1 MKSIRSSLIKRFTLI
16 LIITFIFLLS
26 AIAYINIKTSRSNQI
41 NTEQQIRDALIQKGS
56 LLTINN
62 SQALQGLVEDNAFS
76 SIRELVS
83 ETVNVDTDIIYGIY
97 MDNQRRAWT
106 IADKSNPDG
115 NVINLQVL
123 EDDMAVWSSILNT
136 AGYRLHKLDD
146 IDVYEFAAPIMV
158 ENERLGTIRY
168 GISTAV
174 METTLQQAKQL
185 SNKIMIQSF
194 LIILGLGF
202 VSILSS
208 FFATRRM
215 AHKMTSP
222 LDKLTLATEQIAQG
236 NYDIVV
242 DVRVDN
248 EIGLLSQSFNH
259 MRIKTKETL
268 DQLLKNQKL
277 INEKNVVLELTQN
290 ELKDLN
296 LNLEQKVVDRTAELK
311 ETQKKLLESAR
322 AAGVAEVAIN
332 VLHNI
337 GNVLNSVNVINQT
350 NYEIIKKSKI
360 TALQKTSELL
370 TTNAHQI
377 ATYIGSDSRGKKV
390 PELFVKLAEALKK
403 ENVSLE
409 ENTYR
414 MLNSISMMTN
424 IISTQQ
430 EYAKTDLLQEK
441 IQLSSILDE
450 AINIQGNLIKSQH
463 IQLKRH
469 YQKVADIFA
478 EKAKVYQIVNNLL
491 VNAIQAATDI
501 ENNLHTIDLDIYQ
514 QGDEII
520 FKIRDD
526 GRGIKEHDLT
536 KIFHHGYTTKKTGH
550 GFGLHSCA
558 NLMSEM
564 HGEIHAQSEGIGK
577 GACFILHF
585 PASIKEDDSS
595 QSKKTS
601 L

>member
-1 MKSIRSSLIKRFTLI
+1 MTSIRSSLIKRVTLI

-26 AIAYINIKTSRSNQI
+26 AIAYINIKTSHSNQI
-41 NTEQQIRDALIQKGS
+41 RTEQQIRDALIQKGS

-62 SQALQGLVEDNAFS
+62 SHALQGLVADNAFS
-76 SIRELVS
+76 SVRQLVS
-83 ETVNVDTDIIYGIY
+83 ETVTVDRDIIYGIY

-106 IADKSNPDG
+106 QVDKSNPDG
-115 NVINLQVL
+115 KVANLQIL
-123 EDDMAVWSSILNT
+123 EDSMAVWSSMLNS
-136 AGYRLHKLDD
+136 AGYRLHQQSG
-146 IDVYEFAAPIMV
+146 IEVYEFAAPIRV

-168 GISTAV
+168 GISTEE
-174 METTLQQAKQL
+174 MKQTLNDAQQL
-185 SNKIMIQSF
+185 SNKINIQS
-194 LIILGLGF
+194 LLTILGLGL

-215 AHKMTSP
+215 AHKITSP
-222 LDKLTLATEQIAQG
+222 LDKLTHATEQIAQG
-236 NYDIVV
+236 NYDTEVV
-242 DVRVDN
+242 IQVDN
-248 EIGLLSQSFNH
+248 EIGQLSRSFNH
-259 MRIKTKETL
+259 MRIKTKENL
-268 DQLLKNQKL
+268 QQLLENQKQ
-277 INEKNVVLELTQN
+277 INEKNITLELTQN

-296 LNLEQKVVDRTAELK
+296 LNLEQKVIARTAELK
-311 ETQKKLLESAR
+311 ETQAKLLDSAR

-350 NYEIIKKSKI
+350 NYEIIKKSKT
-360 TALQKTSELL
+360 TALQKTTELL
-370 TTNAHQI
+370 TDNADQI
-377 ATYIGSDSRGKKV
+377 VNYLSNDPRGKKI
-390 PELFVKLAEALKK
+390 PELFVKLAEVLKK

-414 MLNSISMMTN
+414 MLNSISMMSN

-430 EYAKTDLLQEK
+430 EYAKTDLFQEK

-450 AINIQGNLIKSQH
+450 AINIQANLIKSHH

-478 EKAKVYQIVNNLL
+478 ERAKVYQIINNLL
-491 VNAIQAATDI
+491 VNAIQA
-501 ENNLHTIDLDIYQ
+501 ENELKKNRHTIDLDIYQ
-514 QGDEII
+514 NDNEVI
-520 FKIRDD
+520 FEIRDD
-526 GRGIKEHDLT
+526 GKGIAEQDLT

-564 HGEIHAQSEGIGK
+564 HGEIHVESEGIGK
-577 GACFILHF
+577 GACFKLVF
-585 PASIKEDDSS
+585 PVFAKEVES
-595 QSKKTS
+595 QKPEIQV
-601 L
+601 

>member
-16 LIITFIFLLS
+16 LVITFIFLLS
-26 AIAYINIKTSRSNQI
+26 AIAYINIKTSHSNQI
-41 NTEQQIRDALIQKGS
+41 NTEQQIRDALIQKGN

-83 ETVNVDTDIIYGIY
+83 KTVNVDTDIIYGIY

-106 IADKSNPDG
+106 KADKSNLDG
-115 NVINLQVL
+115 NVKNLQVL
-123 EDDMAVWSSILNT
+123 EDAIAVWSSNLNA

-146 IDVYEFAAPIMV
+146 IDVYEFAAPVML
-158 ENERLGTIRY
+158 EDERLGTIRY

-174 METTLQQAKQL
+174 METTLQQAKQS
-185 SNKIMIQSF
+185 SNKLMMQSF
-194 LIILGLGF
+194 LIILGLGL

-222 LDKLTLATEQIAQG
+222 LDTLTQATEQIALG
-236 NYDIVV
+236 NYDTIVE
-242 DVRVDN
+242 VRVDN
-248 EIGLLSQSFNH
+248 EIGLLSQSFNY

-268 DQLLKNQKL
+268 DQLLENQKL
-277 INEKNVVLELTQN
+277 INEKNMALELTQN
-290 ELKDLN
+290 KLKDLN
-296 LNLEQKVVDRTAELK
+296 LNLEQKVLARTAELK
-311 ETQKKLLESAR
+311 ETQEKLLESAR

-350 NYEIIKKSKI
+350 NYEIIKKSK
-360 TALQKTSELL
+360 TDALLKTTELL
-370 TTNAHQI
+370 TINAHQV
-377 ATYIGSDSRGKKV
+377 ANYIGHDPRGKKV
-390 PELFVKLAEALKK
+390 PELFVKLADALKK

-450 AINIQGNLIKSQH
+450 AINIQANLVKSQH

-469 YQKVADIFA
+469 YQKVVDIFA

-501 ENNLHTIDLDIYQ
+501 ENKLHTIDLDIYQ
-514 QGDEII
+514 QDDEII

-526 GRGIKEHDLT
+526 GKGIKEQDLT

-564 HGEIHAQSEGIGK
+564 HGEIHAESAGIGK
-577 GACFILHF
+577 GSCFILIF
-585 PASIKEDDSS
+585 PTYVKEVEST
-595 QSKKTS
+595 KT
-601 L
+601 